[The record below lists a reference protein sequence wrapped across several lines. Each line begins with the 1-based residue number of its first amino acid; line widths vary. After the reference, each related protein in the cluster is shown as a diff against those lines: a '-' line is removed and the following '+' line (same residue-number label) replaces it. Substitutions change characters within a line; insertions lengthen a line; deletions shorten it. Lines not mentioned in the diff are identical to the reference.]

1 MLSDSL
7 IMFCA
12 LEKLEL
18 DKSWQWIELIYFIL
32 VFNITGNVGKK
43 TALFALQDIKSST
56 LQTTATEIELISKKI
71 IRVLEIEHK
80 CLLLSVI
87 KG

>member
-12 LEKLEL
+12 LEKFET
-18 DKSWQWIELIYFIL
+18 DKSWQWRELIYFIL
-32 VFNITGNVGKK
+32 CVNITGNVGKK
-43 TALFALQDIKSST
+43 TALFVFQDIKSA
-56 LQTTATEIELISKKI
+56 LHTTATEIELISGRI
-71 IRVLEIEHK
+71 IMVLEIEHK

-87 KG
+87 KE